1 MRRNIVTNNWNMPKA
16 IFVLFLFVL
25 AILFL
30 AYAYISISP
39 VVLGINIQDFASKR
53 NTYSTVLTAKR
64 GTIYDSEGNTLALNV
79 YSYTVIA
86 YLSSSRTT
94 DPSNPQNVVDVQMTA
109 EKLSPILGMD
119 VDTLVSLMS
128 QDKYQVELGPG
139 GRNITELKKE
149 EIEKLDLP
157 GIDFVESSKRFY
169 PNGDFASYVIGYA
182 KANEH
187 TEDDGTTTTSID
199 GELGIEE
206 GYDEALKGTDGYLS
220 YQQDANGYQIPE
232 TEETR
237 VDAKDGEDIYLT
249 INAGIQ
255 RFLEEAMDTAEANYK
270 YDWLQVHIMDAKT
283 GDILASAVSPSFD
296 PNTRDIT
303 NYNNDLTS
311 VLIEPGS
318 VMKTFTYMCAMEK
331 GTYDGTKTFQ
341 SGTITVGDTYIK
353 DWNNVGWGT
362 ISYDYGYVQSSN
374 VGITNMLLTDK
385 FIDKDDLKECLT
397 KYGFGQTTGIELPQ
411 EASGKIEFNYPIEVA
426 TAGFGQGIYVT
437 PLQIMQGY
445 SIVANNGKMVK
456 PHIIS
461 KIVDS
466 NTGEVTYQRQVEESD
481 QLVSTATITKM
492 KSLMNDVV
500 NSSTGSGHSYS
511 TLKSG
516 IDLIGKTGTAQI
528 FENGSYIRNQY
539 IRSFSGMFPADD
551 PQIIIYAA
559 VKKVNPDGNSVL
571 TTTVKDVVQNIAK
584 YLNLYS
590 TTTDTSIKSY
600 SLSSYIS
607 KSTSGVKKALDE
619 IGFVP
624 VIIGDGDY
632 IVNQSP
638 SKGSTVLVGEKVF
651 LLTNSTNYTMP
662 DMTGW
667 SRAEVVSYFDL
678 IGAKYSFTGDG
689 YVTSQSLSSGSSIN
703 VDNEIAITLTK
714 KY

>member
-1 MRRNIVTNNWNMPKA
+1 MKRNIITNNWSIPK
-16 IFVLFLFVL
+16 IVFVSFLFVL
-25 AILFL
+25 SVLFIS
-30 AYAYISISP
+30 YAYISISP
-39 VVLGINIQDFASKR
+39 VVLGINIQEFASKR

-64 GTIYDSEGNTLALNV
+64 GTIYDSDGNSLALNV

-86 YLSSSRTT
+86 YLSDSRTT
-94 DPSNPQNVVDVQMTA
+94 DPTDPQNVVDVEMTA
-109 EKLSPILGMD
+109 EKLSPLLGMD
-119 VDTLVSLMS
+119 VSTLVNLMS

-157 GIDFVESSKRFY
+157 GIDFIESSKRFY

-182 KANEH
+182 KTNEH
-187 TEDDGTTTTSID
+187 TSDSGKIDTSID
-199 GELGIEE
+199 GELGIEL
-206 GYDEALKGTDGYLS
+206 GYNDSLKGTDGYLS

-237 VDAKDGEDIYLT
+237 VDATDGDNIYLT
-249 INAGIQ
+249 INSSIQ

-270 YDWLQVHIMDAKT
+270 YDWLQIHIMDAKT

-303 NYNNDLTS
+303 NYNSNLTS
-311 VLIEPGS
+311 VVYEPGS

-331 GTYDGTKTFQ
+331 GTYNGTKTFQ

-362 ISYDYGYVQSSN
+362 ITYDYGYVQSSN
-374 VGITNMLLTDK
+374 VGITNMLLTDQ
-385 FIDKDDLKECLT
+385 FINKDDLKECLT
-397 KYGFGQTTGIELPQ
+397 KYGFGETTGIELPQ
-411 EASGKIEFNYPIEVA
+411 EASGTVKFYYPIEVA

-445 SIVANNGKMVK
+445 SIIANNGKMLK

-461 KIVDS
+461 KIVNP
-466 NTGEVTYQRQVEESD
+466 NTDEVTYERNVEESE
-481 QLVSTATITKM
+481 QLVSTATVSKM
-492 KSLMNDVV
+492 KSLMYDVV
-500 NSSTGSGHSYS
+500 NSATGSGKSYS
-511 TLKSG
+511 TLKYG

-528 FENGSYIRNQY
+528 YENGSYLKNQY
-539 IRSFSGMFPADD
+539 IRSFSGMFPADN

-559 VKKVNPDGNSVL
+559 VKKVNPDGNAVL
-571 TTTVKDVVQNIAK
+571 TSTVKTVVQNIAK
-584 YLNLYS
+584 YLNLYT
-590 TTTDTSIKSY
+590 TTTDNSIKSY
-600 SLSSYIS
+600 TISSYIG
-607 KSTSGVKKALDE
+607 KNATGVKQALEE

-632 IVNQSP
+632 VINQYP
-638 SKGSTVLVGEKVF
+638 SKGTVVLAGEKVF
-651 LLTNSTNYTMP
+651 LLTNGSSYTMP
-662 DMTGW
+662 DMKGW
-667 SRAEVVSYFDL
+667 SRGDVVSYFNL
-678 IGAKYSFTGDG
+678 IGAKYNITGDG
-689 YVTSQSLSSGSSIN
+689 YVSSTSLASGNIISL
-703 VDNEIAITLTK
+703 DNEISVTLTS